1 MTTSTNRM
9 PKRMNHQSEDSSMRE
24 MSESIPKIEGDF
36 SSPPPV
42 TKIIQM
48 CSSRNSCGS
57 FGGFTVIAALGIGF
71 MAYSATHVY
80 VGFCAPLGVM
90 GFVQSLIIMDSTFCQ
105 VLMGIISHSQSLY
118 GAMMVGLLFS
128 IMNGINKTV
137 TGVTGL
143 PEGQIPRTVNV
154 RSFQPQ

>member
-1 MTTSTNRM
+1 
-9 PKRMNHQSEDSSMRE
+9 
-24 MSESIPKIEGDF
+24 
-36 SSPPPV
+36 
-42 TKIIQM
+42 M

-57 FGGFTVIAALGIGF
+57 TGGFTLIAALGIGF
-71 MAYSATHVY
+71 MAYSATHIY

-128 IMNGINKTV
+128 IMGAINKSVST
-137 TGVTGL
+137 VTGL
-143 PEGQIPRTVNV
+143 PEGEIPRTVNV
-154 RSFQPQ
+154 RSFQH

>member
-36 SSPPPV
+36 LPTESV
-42 TKIIQM
+42 TSIIRM
-48 CSSRNSCGS
+48 CASRNSCGS
-57 FGGFTVIAALGIGF
+57 FPLVAALGIGF

-80 VGFCAPLGVM
+80 VGFCAPLGFM
-90 GFVQSLIIMDSTFCQ
+90 GFIQSLVIMDSTFCQ

-128 IMNGINKTV
+128 IMGGINKSV
-137 TGVTGL
+137 SSMTGV

-154 RSFQPQ
+154 RSFQQ